1 MAPLKAKP
9 ADDFRIPSLAEA
21 SPEYAGLLEK
31 RQELSDRY
39 RDLSGER
46 SKLSGDIEA
55 EKAAGGQRLSPGVA
69 ALLGDAPDKLTL
81 MSQRMRE
88 VATSMD
94 NIEAA
99 QEVIRRRMDE
109 ARNGASKVVCDTVRH
124 EYRRR
129 LAAVCEVAKA
139 LEAAREGHD
148 ALLDDIE
155 REDVNLAY
163 LRPVRAHFLGDRRD
177 GKIGYFLKECA
188 EAGHNV

>member
-1 MAPLKAKP
+1 MTILKKK
-9 ADDFRIPSLAEA
+9 DTESFRVPTLSEA
-21 SPEYAGLLEK
+21 SPEYAGLVEK

-39 RDLSGER
+39 RELSGER

-69 ALLGDAPDKLTL
+69 ALLGDSPDKLTL

-109 ARNGASKVVCDTVRH
+109 ARNGASKVVCDTVHH
-124 EYRRR
+124 EYQRR
-129 LAAVCEVAKA
+129 LGAVCAAAKI
-139 LEAAREGHD
+139 LETAREQHD

-163 LRPVRAHFLGDRRD
+163 LRPVRAHFLGDRRE
-177 GKIGYFLKECA
+177 GKVFYFLKEA
-188 EAGHNV
+188 REAGHNV

>member
-1 MAPLKAKP
+1 MAPLKTKTTET
-9 ADDFRIPSLAEA
+9 FRIPSLIE
-21 SPEYAGLLEK
+21 SDGNYAGLIAK
-31 RQELSDRY
+31 RDELNDRY
-39 RDLSGER
+39 RKLSAER

-69 ALLGDAPDKLTL
+69 ALLGDAPDRLTL
-81 MSQRMRE
+81 MSQRMHE
-88 VATSMD
+88 VATEME

-109 ARNGASKVVCDTVRH
+109 ARNGASKVVCDTVRN

-129 LAAVCEVAKA
+129 LAAVCEIAKA
-139 LEAAREGHD
+139 LEAAREEHD
-148 ALLDDIE
+148 VLLDEIE

-163 LRPVRAHFLGDRRD
+163 LRPVRAHFLGDRRG